1 LTTRPSPR
9 TRLGR
14 RQSGAAEEDHEAE
27 AVPGDAAVVVAVVV
41 DAVDDLRQER
51 GREKRG
57 EEGKDEKI
65 RETQDR
71 VVGSDYDMA
80 TISPFKWNL
89 AFGLF
94 GHQNCMNAGGVGIA
108 SF

>member
-1 LTTRPSPR
+1 M
-9 TRLGR
+9 
-14 RQSGAAEEDHEAE
+14 
-27 AVPGDAAVVVAVVV
+27 VVVVVVVAV

-57 EEGKDEKI
+57 EEGKGQER
-65 RETQDR
+65 RETQNR

-94 GHQNCMNAGGVGIA
+94 GHENCMNAGGVGIA

>member
-1 LTTRPSPR
+1 LTTRLSPR
-9 TRLGR
+9 TRPAR

-27 AVPGDAAVVVAVVV
+27 AVPGDAAVVVVVVAVVV

-51 GREKRG
+51 GGKR
-57 EEGKDEKI
+57 
-65 RETQDR
+65 RETQNR

-94 GHQNCMNAGGVGIA
+94 GHENCMNAGGVGIA